1 MTTGKSIALTRW
13 TFVGKVTSLVFNML
27 SRLVIAFLSRSKC
40 LLISQLQSPSVV
52 ILDPKKVKSVTVFI
66 VSPSICHEVIGLDA
80 MILVHWMLS
89 FKLAFSLSSFTFIKR
104 LFSSLLSAI
113 RVVLF
118 AYLSY
123 WYFSLQSWFQ
133 LVLHPVPWTARS
145 TVNPKGNHTQ
155 IFIGRTD
162 AEAGIPILW
171 LPDVKNW
178 LIGKDPDAGKD
189 WRQEEKGM
197 TEDEMAGW
205 HHWLDGHE
213 FEQALGVCDRQ
224 GSLECYSPWGGKE
237 PDVTELNWLIV
248 NLRFWLLTR

>member
-52 ILDPKKVKSVTVFI
+52 ILDPQKVKSVTVFI
-66 VSPSICHEVIGLDA
+66 VSPSICQEVIGLDA

-145 TVNPKGNHTQ
+145 TVNPKGNHTW
-155 IFIGRTD
+155 IFMEGLMLKLKLQYFGHLMWRTD
-162 AEAGIPILW
+162 SLEKTLM
-171 LPDVKNW
+171 L
-178 LIGKDPDAGKD
+178 GKIEGRRK
-189 WRQEEKGM
+189 KGWQRM
-197 TEDEMAGW
+197 R
-205 HHWLDGHE
+205 WLDGITDSMGMSLSKLWELVMDREAWSATVHE
-213 FEQALGVCDRQ
+213 VAKSQT
-224 GSLECYSPWGGKE
+224 W
-237 PDVTELNWLIV
+237 LNWTD
-248 NLRFWLLTR
+248 WLLT